1 MNDLTTP
8 WHSIQVR
15 YYATDKDALI
25 LDAVRPLLAELGD
38 LAQQP
43 YFVRHWR
50 RGPHLRLNLRAADDV
65 WQGEILPLAT
75 ERLGRYLSEHPSR
88 AVLDEAALEEAHRAL
103 AVRESDHGPLR
114 PWYPDNTIQTE
125 PYEDRLHVLG
135 SRTLM
140 DLLDSYHAESTRMA
154 FGTLAAFRR
163 GDLSLF
169 QLSLDLMIAFAH
181 TSVPPISRGYMS
193 FRSHAD
199 AFASYC
205 VDRDGVRAGF
215 EAKYRQNERQL
226 RALVRRR
233 VAEVDEDRTPPH
245 VREWLGY
252 IERGKAV
259 AAPLIRDRKID
270 LDAAAPEPGM
280 RQLHTIEFHEIL
292 LATGRYRSEVL
303 GSDWFLGH
311 RLAINLLY
319 AHLARLGLAPLQRY
333 LFCHLIAAAV
343 EAEYGV
349 SPVEKALAWAQG

>member
-8 WHSIQVR
+8 WHSLQIR
-15 YYATDKDALI
+15 YYQTDQDGLI
-25 LDAVRPLLAELGD
+25 LDAVRPLLEELGERVR
-38 LAQQP
+38 QP

-50 RGPHLRLNLRAADDV
+50 RGPHLRLNLRAPDDA
-65 WQGEILPLAT
+65 WREEILPLAT
-75 ERLGRYLSEHPSR
+75 DRLGRYLRDHPSR
-88 AVLDEAALEEAHRAL
+88 TVPDEAALEQAHRAL

-114 PWYPDNTIQTE
+114 PWYPDNTLQTE

-135 SRTLM
+135 SRTLR

-154 FGTLAAFRR
+154 FGTLAAIRR
-163 GDLSLF
+163 GELPLF

-215 EAKYRQNERQL
+215 EAKYREHERQL

-233 VAEVDEDRTPPH
+233 VAEVDEGRTPPH
-245 VREWLGY
+245 VREWLDY
-252 IERGKAV
+252 IQHRKAI
-259 AAPLIRDRKID
+259 AAPLIRDKKID
-270 LDAAAPEPGM
+270 LDAAAPEPEM
-280 RQLHTIEFHEIL
+280 RQLHPIDFHEVL
-292 LATGRYRSEVL
+292 LATGRYKSEVL

-311 RLAINLLY
+311 RLAINMLY
-319 AHLARLGLAPLQRY
+319 GHLARLGLAPLQRY

-343 EAEYGV
+343 EAEYDV
-349 SPVEKALAWAQG
+349 SPVEKAAAWARS

>member
-88 AVLDEAALEEAHRAL
+88 AVLDEAALDEAHRAL
-103 AVRESDHGPLR
+103 ALRESDHGPLR

-215 EAKYRQNERQL
+215 GAKYRQNERQL

-233 VAEVDEDRTPPH
+233 VAEVDEGRTPPH

-252 IERGKAV
+252 IERAKAV
-259 AAPLIRDRKID
+259 AAPLIRDRRID
-270 LDAAAPEPGM
+270 LDAGPREPGM
-280 RQLHTIEFHEIL
+280 RQLHTVDFHEIL

-319 AHLARLGLAPLQRY
+319 VHLARLGLAPLQRY